1 MRENLNNQQKKAVEL
16 VGSPL
21 LIFAGAGSGKTRV
34 LTEKIAYLIE
44 SVGIPPEHILSVTFT
59 NKAANEMKE
68 RVQRLITHD
77 VSKMTIGTFHSV
89 CAGLL
94 RKHIHVIGYDNN
106 FTIYDQ
112 ADSKQLIKKVISDMN
127 LDSKT
132 FQANKYQYLISN
144 LKNKMIKP
152 DDVLLN
158 TDSYIDE
165 ILRDIY
171 VDYNT
176 KLKENNAADFD
187 DLLLLP
193 LDIFNTNPSLLEYY
207 QNKFQYVLVDE
218 YQDTNKPQFE
228 FIYSVSR
235 NNNEITVVGDDDQ
248 SIYGWRG
255 ADISNILNFSK
266 SFENATTIK
275 LEQNYRS
282 TKVILDAAYHVVSK
296 NKNRADKK
304 LWTDNIQGDNIDL
317 YEYDNEIEESKGV
330 IRNVLSAAR
339 TEKLNDIVVLYR
351 TNTQSRVIE
360 DQLRRE
366 SIPYH
371 IVGGIKFY
379 DRKEIKDILAYLKYI
394 LNPSDTIAFN
404 RIINFPPR
412 GLGKTTIDKI
422 FRYINEHQ
430 ITLLDGLAKI
440 DEIQIGD
447 KQKKQLKRFN
457 ALIKNLQEYNNKPA
471 FDTVE
476 ALIDDI
482 NLKEH
487 YKNKDNPEDLERL
500 ENIDELLLSISDF
513 CDRNEENSLSSF
525 IEEVSLLTDIDRWN
539 VDEQKLTLMTL
550 HSSKGLEF
558 DRVYIL
564 GLEEG
569 LLPLSHG
576 GEDDDIEEERRLF
589 YVGIT
594 RGIKKVVMSYANSR
608 RRYGTS
614 SMFNMRSSFLDCIP
628 ESLFNFHGLKMKTN
642 MFSSSSIKF
651 TKNPDEGEFRVDDL
665 VRHKLYGQGKIITI
679 EGIGENSKIS
689 IRFRGN
695 ETKKFIKKYANLKK
709 IT

>member
-1 MRENLNNQQKKAVEL
+1 MSESLNTEQKKAVEL
-16 VGSPL
+16 IGSPL

-34 LTEKIAYLIE
+34 LTEKIAHLIE
-44 SVGIPPEHILSVTFT
+44 KVGMPPEHILSVTFT
-59 NKAANEMKE
+59 NKAASEMKQ

-77 VSKMTIGTFHSV
+77 VSRMTIGTFHSV

-94 RKHIHVIGYDNN
+94 RKHIHLIGYDNN

-112 ADSKQLIKKVISDMN
+112 SDSKQLVKSVINGLN
-127 LDSKT
+127 LDPKT
-132 FQANKYQYLISN
+132 FQANKYQYLISS
-144 LKNKMIKP
+144 LKNKMIPP

-165 ILRDIY
+165 VLRDIY
-171 VDYNT
+171 LDYNK
-176 KLKENNAADFD
+176 KLKENNATDFD

-193 LDIFNTNPSLLEYY
+193 LEIFKKNPSLLKHY
-207 QNKFQYVLVDE
+207 QDKFQYVLVDE

-266 SFENATTIK
+266 SFKNSQTIK

-282 TKVILDAAYHVVSK
+282 TKIILDAAYHVVSK

-304 LWTDNIQGDNIDL
+304 LWTDNLQGDRIDL
-317 YEYDNEIEESKGV
+317 YEFDNETDESKGV
-330 IRNVLSAAR
+330 IRNILSAAR
-339 TEKLNDIVVLYR
+339 NEKLNDMVILYR

-394 LNPSDTIAFN
+394 LNPSDTIAFT
-404 RIINFPPR
+404 RVVNFPPR
-412 GLGKTTIDKI
+412 GIGKTTVDKI
-422 FRYINEHQ
+422 FRYTNDQQ
-430 ITLLDGLAKI
+430 ISLSEGLNRI
-440 DEIQIGD
+440 DEIQLGD
-447 KQKKQLKRFN
+447 KQKKQLKKFN
-457 ALIKNLQEYNNKPA
+457 ALIRTLQQYIDKPTL
-471 FDTVE
+471 DIVE
-476 ALIDDI
+476 RLIDDI
-482 NLKEH
+482 NLKDH
-487 YKNKDNPEDLERL
+487 YKSKDNPEDLERL
-500 ENIDELLLSISDF
+500 ANVDELVLSISDF
-513 CDRNEENSLSSF
+513 CDRNEENNLALF

-539 VDEQKLTLMTL
+539 VNDQKLTLMTL

-558 DRVYIL
+558 NRVYIL

-569 LLPLSHG
+569 LLPLMHNND
-576 GEDDDIEEERRLF
+576 DDDIEEERRLF

-594 RGIKKVVMSYANSR
+594 RGIKRVIMSYANSR
-608 RRYGTS
+608 RRYGSS
-614 SMFNMRSSFLDCIP
+614 SMFNLRSSFLDDIP
-628 ESLFNFHGLKMKTN
+628 ESTFNFHGKKRSV
-642 MFSSSSIKF
+642 FSSKTSILQEKS
-651 TKNPDEGEFRVDDL
+651 NEGEFAVNDI
-665 VRHKLYGQGKIITI
+665 VEHKLYGQGRIIFI
-679 EGIGENSKIS
+679 KGIGDNSKIS
-689 IRFRGN
+689 IKFRGN

>member
-1 MRENLNNQQKKAVEL
+1 MGENLNNQQKKAVEL

-171 VDYNT
+171 IDYNT

-193 LDIFNTNPSLLEYY
+193 IDIFNANPSLLEYY

-330 IRNVLSAAR
+330 IRNILSAAR

-594 RGIKKVVMSYANSR
+594 RGIKKVIMSYANSR
-608 RRYGTS
+608 RRYGSS

-642 MFSSSSIKF
+642 IFSSSSIKL
-651 TKNPDEGEFRVDDL
+651 TKDLDEGEFKVNDL
-665 VRHKLYGQGKIITI
+665 VKHKLYGQGRIVAI

-689 IRFRGN
+689 IKFRGN

>member
-1 MRENLNNQQKKAVEL
+1 MGENLNNQQKKAVEL

-44 SVGIPPEHILSVTFT
+44 SIGIPPEHILSVTFT

-171 VDYNT
+171 IDYNT

-193 LDIFNTNPSLLEYY
+193 IDIFNANPSLLEYY

-266 SFENATTIK
+266 SFEDATTIK

-282 TKVILDAAYHVVSK
+282 TKIILDAAYHVVSK

-330 IRNVLSAAR
+330 IRNILSAAR

-440 DEIQIGD
+440 NEIQIGD

-594 RGIKKVVMSYANSR
+594 RGIKKVIMSYANSR
-608 RRYGTS
+608 RRYGSS

-642 MFSSSSIKF
+642 MFSSSSIKL
-651 TKNPDEGEFRVDDL
+651 TKDLDEGEFKVNDL
-665 VRHKLYGQGKIITI
+665 VKHKLYGQGRIVTI

-689 IRFRGN
+689 IKFRGN

>member
-1 MRENLNNQQKKAVEL
+1 MVMSESLNTQQKKAVEL
-16 VGSPL
+16 IGSPL

-34 LTEKIAYLIE
+34 LTEKIAHLIE
-44 SVGIPPEHILSVTFT
+44 KVGMPPEHILSVTFT
-59 NKAANEMKE
+59 NKAASEMKQ

-77 VSKMTIGTFHSV
+77 VSRMTIGTFHSV

-94 RKHIHVIGYDNN
+94 RKHIHLIGYDNN

-112 ADSKQLIKKVISDMN
+112 SDSKQLVKSVINGLN
-127 LDSKT
+127 LDPKT
-132 FQANKYQYLISN
+132 FQANKYQYLISS
-144 LKNKMIKP
+144 LKNKMIPP

-165 ILRDIY
+165 VLRDIY
-171 VDYNT
+171 LDYNK

-193 LDIFNTNPSLLEYY
+193 LEIFKKNPSLLKHY
-207 QNKFQYVLVDE
+207 QDKFQYVLVDE

-266 SFENATTIK
+266 SFKNSQTIK

-282 TKVILDAAYHVVSK
+282 TKIILDAAYHVVSK

-304 LWTDNIQGDNIDL
+304 LWTDNLQGDRIDL
-317 YEYDNEIEESKGV
+317 YEFDNETDESKGV
-330 IRNVLSAAR
+330 IRNILSAAR
-339 TEKLNDIVVLYR
+339 NEKLNDMVILYR

-394 LNPSDTIAFN
+394 LNPSDTIAFT
-404 RIINFPPR
+404 RVVNFPPR
-412 GLGKTTIDKI
+412 GIGKTTVDKI
-422 FRYINEHQ
+422 FRYTNDQQ
-430 ITLLDGLAKI
+430 ISLSEGLNRI
-440 DEIQIGD
+440 DEIQLGD
-447 KQKKQLKRFN
+447 KQKKQLKKFN
-457 ALIKNLQEYNNKPA
+457 TLIRTLQQYIDKPTL
-471 FDTVE
+471 DIVE
-476 ALIDDI
+476 RLIDDI
-482 NLKEH
+482 NLKDH
-487 YKNKDNPEDLERL
+487 YKSKDNPEDLERL
-500 ENIDELLLSISDF
+500 ANVDELVLSISDF
-513 CDRNEENSLSSF
+513 CDRNEENNLALF

-539 VDEQKLTLMTL
+539 VNDQKLTLMTL

-558 DRVYIL
+558 NRVYIL

-569 LLPLSHG
+569 LLPLMNNND
-576 GEDDDIEEERRLF
+576 DDDIEEERRLF

-594 RGIKKVVMSYANSR
+594 RGIKRVIMSYANSR
-608 RRYGTS
+608 RRYGSS
-614 SMFNMRSSFLDCIP
+614 SMFNLRSSFLDDIP
-628 ESLFNFHGLKMKTN
+628 ESTFNFHGKKRSV
-642 MFSSSSIKF
+642 FSSKTSILQEKS
-651 TKNPDEGEFRVDDL
+651 NEGEFAVNDI
-665 VRHKLYGQGKIITI
+665 VEHKLYGQGRIIFI
-679 EGIGENSKIS
+679 KGIGDSSKIS
-689 IRFRGN
+689 IKFRGN

>member
-1 MRENLNNQQKKAVEL
+1 MGENLNNQQKKAVEL

-171 VDYNT
+171 IDYNT

-193 LDIFNTNPSLLEYY
+193 IDIFNANPSLLEYY

-330 IRNVLSAAR
+330 IRNILSAAR

-594 RGIKKVVMSYANSR
+594 RGIKKVIMSYANSR
-608 RRYGTS
+608 RRYGSS

-642 MFSSSSIKF
+642 IFSSSSIKL
-651 TKNPDEGEFRVDDL
+651 TKDLDEGEFKVNDL
-665 VRHKLYGQGKIITI
+665 VKHKLYGQGRIVTI

-689 IRFRGN
+689 IKFRGN

>member
-665 VRHKLYGQGKIITI
+665 VKHKLYGQGKIITI

>member
-44 SVGIPPEHILSVTFT
+44 NIGIPPEHILSVTFT

-665 VRHKLYGQGKIITI
+665 VKHKLYGQGKIITI

>member
-1 MRENLNNQQKKAVEL
+1 MGENLNNQQKKAVEL

-171 VDYNT
+171 IDYNT

-193 LDIFNTNPSLLEYY
+193 IDIFNANPSLLEYY

-330 IRNVLSAAR
+330 IRNILSAAR

-576 GEDDDIEEERRLF
+576 GEDDDIDEERRLF

-594 RGIKKVVMSYANSR
+594 RGIKKVIMSYANSR
-608 RRYGTS
+608 RRYGSS

-642 MFSSSSIKF
+642 MFSSSSIKL
-651 TKNPDEGEFRVDDL
+651 TKDLDEGEFKVNDL
-665 VRHKLYGQGKIITI
+665 VKHKLYGQGRIVTI

-689 IRFRGN
+689 IKFRGN

>member
-1 MRENLNNQQKKAVEL
+1 MGENLNNQQKKAVEL

-171 VDYNT
+171 IDYNT

-193 LDIFNTNPSLLEYY
+193 IDIFNANPSLLEYY

-330 IRNVLSAAR
+330 IRNILSAAR

-594 RGIKKVVMSYANSR
+594 RGIKKVIMSYANSR
-608 RRYGTS
+608 RRYGSS

-642 MFSSSSIKF
+642 MFSSSSIKL
-651 TKNPDEGEFRVDDL
+651 TKDLDEGEFKVNDL
-665 VRHKLYGQGKIITI
+665 VKHKLYGQGRIVTI

-689 IRFRGN
+689 IKFRGN

>member
-1 MRENLNNQQKKAVEL
+1 MGESLNTQQKKAVEL
-16 VGSPL
+16 IGSPL

-34 LTEKIAYLIE
+34 LTEKIAHLIE
-44 SVGIPPEHILSVTFT
+44 KVGMPPEHILSVTFT
-59 NKAANEMKE
+59 NKAASEMKQ

-77 VSKMTIGTFHSV
+77 VSRMTIGTFHSV

-94 RKHIHVIGYDNN
+94 RKHIHLIGYDNN

-112 ADSKQLIKKVISDMN
+112 SDSKQLVKSVINGLN
-127 LDSKT
+127 LDPKT
-132 FQANKYQYLISN
+132 FQANKYQYLISS
-144 LKNKMIKP
+144 LKNKMIPP

-165 ILRDIY
+165 VLRDIY
-171 VDYNT
+171 LDYNK
-176 KLKENNAADFD
+176 KLKENNATDFD

-193 LDIFNTNPSLLEYY
+193 LEIFKKNPSLLKHY
-207 QNKFQYVLVDE
+207 QDKFQYVLVDE

-266 SFENATTIK
+266 SFKNSQTIK

-282 TKVILDAAYHVVSK
+282 TKIILDAAYHVVSK

-304 LWTDNIQGDNIDL
+304 LWTDNLQGDRIDL
-317 YEYDNEIEESKGV
+317 YEFDNETDESKGV
-330 IRNVLSAAR
+330 IRNILSAAR
-339 TEKLNDIVVLYR
+339 NEKLNDMVILYR

-394 LNPSDTIAFN
+394 LNPSDTIAFT
-404 RIINFPPR
+404 RVVNFPPR
-412 GLGKTTIDKI
+412 GIGKTTVDKI
-422 FRYINEHQ
+422 FRYTNDQQ
-430 ITLLDGLAKI
+430 ISLSEGLNRI
-440 DEIQIGD
+440 DEIQLGD
-447 KQKKQLKRFN
+447 KQKKQLKKFN
-457 ALIKNLQEYNNKPA
+457 ALIRTLQQYIDKPTL
-471 FDTVE
+471 DIVE
-476 ALIDDI
+476 RLIDDI
-482 NLKEH
+482 NLKDH
-487 YKNKDNPEDLERL
+487 YKSKDNPEDLERL
-500 ENIDELLLSISDF
+500 ANVDELVLSISDF
-513 CDRNEENSLSSF
+513 CDRNEENNLALF

-539 VDEQKLTLMTL
+539 VNDQKLTLMTL

-558 DRVYIL
+558 NRVYIL

-569 LLPLSHG
+569 LLPLMHNND
-576 GEDDDIEEERRLF
+576 DDDIEEERRLF

-594 RGIKKVVMSYANSR
+594 RGIKRVIMSYANSR
-608 RRYGTS
+608 RRYGSS
-614 SMFNMRSSFLDCIP
+614 SMFNLRSSFLDDIP
-628 ESLFNFHGLKMKTN
+628 ESTFNFHGKKRSV
-642 MFSSSSIKF
+642 FSSKTSILQEKS
-651 TKNPDEGEFRVDDL
+651 NEGEFAVNDI
-665 VRHKLYGQGKIITI
+665 VEHKLYGQGRIIFI
-679 EGIGENSKIS
+679 KGIGDNSKIS
-689 IRFRGN
+689 IKFRGN

>member
-1 MRENLNNQQKKAVEL
+1 MGESLNTEQKKAVEL
-16 VGSPL
+16 IGSPL

-34 LTEKIAYLIE
+34 LTEKIAHLIE
-44 SVGIPPEHILSVTFT
+44 KVGMPPEHILSVTFT
-59 NKAANEMKE
+59 NKAAGEMKQ

-77 VSKMTIGTFHSV
+77 VSRMTIGTFHSV

-94 RKHIHVIGYDNN
+94 RKHIDLIGYDNN

-112 ADSKQLIKKVISDMN
+112 SDSKQLVKSVINGLN
-127 LDSKT
+127 LDPKT
-132 FQANKYQYLISN
+132 FQANKYQYLISS
-144 LKNKMIKP
+144 LKNKMIPP

-165 ILRDIY
+165 VLRDIY
-171 VDYNT
+171 LDYNK
-176 KLKENNAADFD
+176 KLKENNATDFD

-193 LDIFNTNPSLLEYY
+193 LEIFKKNPSLLKHY
-207 QNKFQYVLVDE
+207 QDKFQYVLVDE

-266 SFENATTIK
+266 SFKNSQTIK

-282 TKVILDAAYHVVSK
+282 TKIILDAAYHVVSK

-304 LWTDNIQGDNIDL
+304 LWTDNLQGDRIDL
-317 YEYDNEIEESKGV
+317 YEFDNETDESKGV
-330 IRNVLSAAR
+330 IRNILSAAR
-339 TEKLNDIVVLYR
+339 NEKLNDMVILYR

-394 LNPSDTIAFN
+394 LNPSDTIAFT
-404 RIINFPPR
+404 RVVNFPPR
-412 GLGKTTIDKI
+412 GIGKTTVDKI
-422 FRYINEHQ
+422 FRYTNDQQ
-430 ITLLDGLAKI
+430 ISLSEGLNRIDG
-440 DEIQIGD
+440 IQLGD
-447 KQKKQLKRFN
+447 KQKKQLKKFN
-457 ALIKNLQEYNNKPA
+457 ALIRTLQQYIDKPTL
-471 FDTVE
+471 DIVE
-476 ALIDDI
+476 RLIDDI
-482 NLKEH
+482 NLKDH
-487 YKNKDNPEDLERL
+487 YKSKDNPEDLERL
-500 ENIDELLLSISDF
+500 ANVDELVLSISDF
-513 CDRNEENSLSSF
+513 CDRNEENNLALF

-539 VDEQKLTLMTL
+539 VNDQKLTLMTL

-558 DRVYIL
+558 NRVYIL

-569 LLPLSHG
+569 LLPLMHNNN
-576 GEDDDIEEERRLF
+576 DDDIEEERRLF

-594 RGIKKVVMSYANSR
+594 RGIKRVIMSYANSR
-608 RRYGTS
+608 RRYGSS
-614 SMFNMRSSFLDCIP
+614 SMFNLRSSFLDDIP
-628 ESLFNFHGLKMKTN
+628 ESTFNFHGKKRSV
-642 MFSSSSIKF
+642 FSSKTSILQEKS
-651 TKNPDEGEFRVDDL
+651 NEGEFAVNDI
-665 VRHKLYGQGKIITI
+665 VEHKLYGQGRIVFIK
-679 EGIGENSKIS
+679 GIGDNSKIS
-689 IRFRGN
+689 IKFRGN

>member
-1 MRENLNNQQKKAVEL
+1 MGESLNSQQKKAVEL
-16 VGSPL
+16 IGSPL

-34 LTEKIAYLIE
+34 LTEKIAHLIE
-44 SVGIPPEHILSVTFT
+44 HIGMPPEHILSVTFT
-59 NKAANEMKE
+59 NKAAGEMKE

-77 VSKMTIGTFHSV
+77 ISKMTIGTFHSV

-94 RKHIHVIGYDNN
+94 RKHIHLIGYDNN

-112 ADSKQLIKKVISDMN
+112 SDSKQLIKTVISDMN
-127 LDSKT
+127 LDPKT

-144 LKNKMIKP
+144 LKNKMISP

-171 VDYNT
+171 MNYNS

-193 LDIFNTNPSLLEYY
+193 LEIFNTNSSLLEHY

-266 SFENATTIK
+266 SFKDATTIK

-304 LWTDNIQGDNIDL
+304 LWTENTQGDHIDL
-317 YEYDNEIEESKGV
+317 YEYDNETEESKGV
-330 IRNVLSAAR
+330 IRNILSSTR
-339 TEKLNDIVVLYR
+339 TEKLNNMVVLYR

-394 LNPSDTIAFN
+394 LNPSDTVAFN

-412 GLGKTTIDKI
+412 GIGKTTVDKI
-422 FRYINEHQ
+422 FKHINNQQ
-430 ITLLDGLAKI
+430 ITLLEGLNKI
-440 DEIQIGD
+440 DEMQIGD

-457 ALIKNLQEYNNKPA
+457 ALIKNLQQYVDKSA
-471 FDTVE
+471 FQTVE
-476 ALIDDI
+476 ALIDEI

-487 YKNKDNPEDLERL
+487 YRNKDNPEDLERL
-500 ENIDELLLSISDF
+500 ENIDELVLSISDF
-513 CDRNEENSLSSF
+513 CDRNEENSLSLF

-558 DRVYIL
+558 NRVYIL

-569 LLPLSHG
+569 LLPLTHN

-594 RGIKKVVMSYANSR
+594 RGIKKVIMSYANSR

-614 SMFNMRSSFLDCIP
+614 SIFNLRSSFLDDIP
-628 ESLFNFHGLKMKTN
+628 ESLFDFHGAKMKISALKT
-642 MFSSSSIKF
+642 FSSKSVNSF
-651 TKNPDEGEFRVDDL
+651 NEDEFKINDMVE
-665 VRHKLYGQGKIITI
+665 HKLYGQGRIILI
-679 EGIGENSKIS
+679 KGIGDNSKIS
-689 IRFRGN
+689 IKFRGN
-695 ETKKFIKKYANLKK
+695 EIKKFVKKYANLKK

>member
-1 MRENLNNQQKKAVEL
+1 MGESLNSQQKKAVEL
-16 VGSPL
+16 IGSPL

-34 LTEKIAYLIE
+34 LTEKIAHLIE
-44 SVGIPPEHILSVTFT
+44 HIGMPPEHILSVTFT
-59 NKAANEMKE
+59 NKAAGEMKE

-94 RKHIHVIGYDNN
+94 RKHIHLIGYDNN

-112 ADSKQLIKKVISDMN
+112 SDSKQLIKTVISDMN
-127 LDSKT
+127 LDPKT

-144 LKNKMIKP
+144 LKNKMISP

-171 VDYNT
+171 MNYNS

-193 LDIFNTNPSLLEYY
+193 LEIFNTNSSLLEHY

-266 SFENATTIK
+266 SFKDATTIK

-304 LWTDNIQGDNIDL
+304 LWTENTQGDHIDL
-317 YEYDNEIEESKGV
+317 YEYDNETEESKGV
-330 IRNVLSAAR
+330 IRNILSSTR
-339 TEKLNDIVVLYR
+339 TEKLNNMVVLYR

-394 LNPSDTIAFN
+394 LNPSDTVAFN

-412 GLGKTTIDKI
+412 GIGKTTVDKI
-422 FRYINEHQ
+422 FKHINNQQ
-430 ITLLDGLAKI
+430 ITLLEGLNKI
-440 DEIQIGD
+440 DEMQIGD

-457 ALIKNLQEYNNKPA
+457 ALIKNLQQYVDKSA
-471 FDTVE
+471 FQTVE
-476 ALIDDI
+476 ALIDEI

-487 YKNKDNPEDLERL
+487 YRNKDNPEDLERL
-500 ENIDELLLSISDF
+500 ENIDELVLSISDF
-513 CDRNEENSLSSF
+513 CDRNEENSLSLF

-558 DRVYIL
+558 NRVYIL

-569 LLPLSHG
+569 LLPLTHN

-594 RGIKKVVMSYANSR
+594 RGIKKVIMSYANSR

-614 SMFNMRSSFLDCIP
+614 SIFNLRSSFLDDIP
-628 ESLFNFHGLKMKTN
+628 ESLFDFHGAKMKISALKT
-642 MFSSSSIKF
+642 FSSKSVNSF
-651 TKNPDEGEFRVDDL
+651 NEDEFKINDMVE
-665 VRHKLYGQGKIITI
+665 HKLYGQGRIILI
-679 EGIGENSKIS
+679 KGIGDNSKIS
-689 IRFRGN
+689 IKFRGN
-695 ETKKFIKKYANLKK
+695 EIKKFVKKYANLKK

>member
-1 MRENLNNQQKKAVEL
+1 MGESLNSQQKKAVEL
-16 VGSPL
+16 IGSPL

-34 LTEKIAYLIE
+34 LTEKIAHLIE
-44 SVGIPPEHILSVTFT
+44 HIGMPPEHILSVTFT
-59 NKAANEMKE
+59 NKAAGEMKE

-94 RKHIHVIGYDNN
+94 RKHIHLIGYDNN

-112 ADSKQLIKKVISDMN
+112 SDSKQLIKTVISDMN
-127 LDSKT
+127 LDPKT

-144 LKNKMIKP
+144 LKNKMIPP

-171 VDYNT
+171 MNYNS

-193 LDIFNTNPSLLEYY
+193 LEIFNTNSSLLEHY

-266 SFENATTIK
+266 SFKDATTIK

-304 LWTDNIQGDNIDL
+304 LWTENTQGDHIDL
-317 YEYDNEIEESKGV
+317 YEYDNETEESKGV
-330 IRNVLSAAR
+330 IRNILSSTR
-339 TEKLNDIVVLYR
+339 TEKLNNMVVLYR

-394 LNPSDTIAFN
+394 LNPSDTVAFN

-412 GLGKTTIDKI
+412 GIGKTTVDKI
-422 FRYINEHQ
+422 FKHINNQQ
-430 ITLLDGLAKI
+430 ITLLEGLNKI
-440 DEIQIGD
+440 DEMQIGD

-457 ALIKNLQEYNNKPA
+457 ALIKNLQQYVDKSA
-471 FDTVE
+471 FQTVE
-476 ALIDDI
+476 ALIDEI

-487 YKNKDNPEDLERL
+487 YRNKDNPEDLERL
-500 ENIDELLLSISDF
+500 ENIDELVLSISDF
-513 CDRNEENSLSSF
+513 CDRNEENSLSLF

-558 DRVYIL
+558 NRVYIL

-569 LLPLSHG
+569 LLPLTHN

-594 RGIKKVVMSYANSR
+594 RGIKKVIMSYANSR

-614 SMFNMRSSFLDCIP
+614 SIFNLRSSFLDDIP
-628 ESLFNFHGLKMKTN
+628 ESLFDFHGAKMKISALKT
-642 MFSSSSIKF
+642 FSSKSVDSF
-651 TKNPDEGEFRVDDL
+651 NEDEFKINDMVE
-665 VRHKLYGQGKIITI
+665 HKLYGQGRIILI
-679 EGIGENSKIS
+679 KGIGDNSKIS
-689 IRFRGN
+689 IKFRGN
-695 ETKKFIKKYANLKK
+695 EIKKFVKKYANLKK

>member
-1 MRENLNNQQKKAVEL
+1 MVMSESLNTQQKKAVEL
-16 VGSPL
+16 IGSPL

-34 LTEKIAYLIE
+34 LTEKIAHLIE
-44 SVGIPPEHILSVTFT
+44 KVGMPPEHILSVTFT
-59 NKAANEMKE
+59 NKAASEMKQ

-77 VSKMTIGTFHSV
+77 VSRMTIGTFHSV

-94 RKHIHVIGYDNN
+94 RKHIHLIGYDNN

-112 ADSKQLIKKVISDMN
+112 SDSKQLVKSVINGLN
-127 LDSKT
+127 LDPKT
-132 FQANKYQYLISN
+132 FQANKYQYLISS
-144 LKNKMIKP
+144 LKNKMIPP

-165 ILRDIY
+165 VLRDIY
-171 VDYNT
+171 LDYNK

-193 LDIFNTNPSLLEYY
+193 LEIFKKNPSLLKHY
-207 QNKFQYVLVDE
+207 QDKFQYVLVDE

-266 SFENATTIK
+266 SFKNSQTIK

-282 TKVILDAAYHVVSK
+282 TKIILDAAYHVVSK

-304 LWTDNIQGDNIDL
+304 LWTDNLQGDLIYL
-317 YEYDNEIEESKGV
+317 YEFDNETDESKGV
-330 IRNVLSAAR
+330 IRNILSAAR
-339 TEKLNDIVVLYR
+339 NEKLNDMVILYR

-394 LNPSDTIAFN
+394 LNPSDTIAFT
-404 RIINFPPR
+404 RVVNFPPR
-412 GLGKTTIDKI
+412 GIGKTTVDKI
-422 FRYINEHQ
+422 FRYTNDQQ
-430 ITLLDGLAKI
+430 ISLSEGLNRI
-440 DEIQIGD
+440 DEIQLGD
-447 KQKKQLKRFN
+447 KQKKQLKKFN
-457 ALIKNLQEYNNKPA
+457 TLIRTLQQYIDKPTL
-471 FDTVE
+471 DIVE
-476 ALIDDI
+476 RLIDDI
-482 NLKEH
+482 NLKDH
-487 YKNKDNPEDLERL
+487 YKSKDNPEDLERL
-500 ENIDELLLSISDF
+500 ANVDELVLSISDF
-513 CDRNEENSLSSF
+513 CDRNEENNLALF

-539 VDEQKLTLMTL
+539 V
-550 HSSKGLEF
+550 
-558 DRVYIL
+558 YIL

-569 LLPLSHG
+569 LLPLMHNND
-576 GEDDDIEEERRLF
+576 DDDIEEERRLF

-594 RGIKKVVMSYANSR
+594 RGIKRVIMSYANSR
-608 RRYGTS
+608 RRYGSS
-614 SMFNMRSSFLDCIP
+614 SMFNLRSSFLDDIP
-628 ESLFNFHGLKMKTN
+628 ESTFNFHGKKRSV
-642 MFSSSSIKF
+642 FSSKTSILQEKS
-651 TKNPDEGEFRVDDL
+651 NEGEFAVNDI
-665 VRHKLYGQGKIITI
+665 VEHKLYGQGRIIFI
-679 EGIGENSKIS
+679 KGIGDSSKIS
-689 IRFRGN
+689 IKFRGN